1 MHREPL
7 HANNRHPLAQDSV
20 GVLLTGDYCLFYR
33 EQGGETA
40 KPDGTVLDSTGDEES
55 DADFEDD
62 YDEFDPFEFIKN
74 LPENPSKDSLTM
86 VLPKKTR
93 GQPPVS
99 LVLDLDETLVHASL
113 EFMEN
118 AHLTVEH
125 SARHR
130 QRAPSQ
136 NL

>member
-1 MHREPL
+1 MPEKTLINKCALDRCMQ
-7 HANNRHPLAQDSV
+7 RIGTPLAGYFG
-20 GVLLTGDYCLFYR
+20 GVLLTGVYWLLFR
-33 EQGGETA
+33 EQGEETA
-40 KPDGTVLDSTGDEES
+40 KSDGTALDSTRDGES

-118 AHLTVEH
+118 AHLTVNPK
-125 SARHR
+125 R
-130 QRAPSQ
+130 
-136 NL
+136 